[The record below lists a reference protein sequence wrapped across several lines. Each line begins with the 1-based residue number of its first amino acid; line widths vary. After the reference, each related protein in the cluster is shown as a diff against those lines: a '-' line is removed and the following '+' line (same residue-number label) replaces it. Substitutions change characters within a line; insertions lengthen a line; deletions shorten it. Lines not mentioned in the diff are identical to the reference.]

1 MKDQF
6 IPYEEALGLNEL
18 GFNEPCLGYYNL
30 VVDSSSL
37 PLLKPVD
44 TDFIHF
50 RKLSEPLVK
59 TPLYQQA
66 FDWFRKRGYYFEIYP
81 DNQQFIL
88 EAKEWYYII
97 KKGVVCTNDI
107 KYYSYE
113 EARLAC
119 LAKLIELIKSK

>member
-1 MKDQF
+1 
-6 IPYEEALGLNEL
+6 
-18 GFNEPCLGYYNL
+18 LGYYNL

-66 FDWFRKRGYYFEIYP
+66 FDWLF
-81 DNQQFIL
+81 
-88 EAKEWYYII
+88 KEFNVYLQIS
-97 KKGVVCTNDI
+97 NNL
-107 KYYSYE
+107 SYE
-113 EARLAC
+113 DKVKILQNAIRDIQNN
-119 LAKLIELIKSK
+119 KP